1 MGFKLD
7 EALNL
12 IENRVKALIVKVVL
26 IKIKINFVII

>member
-1 MGFKLD
+1 MNLD

-12 IENRVKALIVKVVL
+12 TENRVKASNVKVVL